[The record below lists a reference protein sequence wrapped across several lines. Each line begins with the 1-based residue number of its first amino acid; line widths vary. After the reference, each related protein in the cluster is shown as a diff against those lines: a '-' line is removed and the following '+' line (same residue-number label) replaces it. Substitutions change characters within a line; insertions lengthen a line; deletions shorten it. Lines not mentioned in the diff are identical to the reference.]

1 MTLAISS
8 GKRGGA
14 EQEACIQ
21 LLARAALAALAERQA
36 ARSDAPGSVRDLAAL
51 VLDDHSERPP
61 GSKKDEA

>member
-51 VLDDHSERPP
+51 VLDDHPERPP